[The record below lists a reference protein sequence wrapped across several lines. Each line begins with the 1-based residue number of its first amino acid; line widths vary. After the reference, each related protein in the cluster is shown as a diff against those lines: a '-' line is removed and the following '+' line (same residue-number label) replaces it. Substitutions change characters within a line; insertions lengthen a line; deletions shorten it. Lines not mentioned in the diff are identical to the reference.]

1 MKVVPRSAI
10 GLVLAVVALTAVVGL
25 TANVLLYERTD
36 RLDVREE
43 EARRTSEHIV
53 VVARMLEDEEEPE
66 GRAKIVKFTSTE
78 HFKVAVRDEPIAPGN
93 DPTAL
98 QEMRRQMVVWEPTL
112 AGKNL
117 RLRLGS
123 QDNPT
128 EVEGSLQLAD
138 GSWLHFR
145 AQDLVGN
152 WPLKSSRIIIA
163 SIPMLVLA
171 LGAALAL
178 RSMLRPLN
186 LLADAVTRVG
196 FGNPTVLQEQGLPDF
211 RRLIRAYN
219 DMQGRIVSLI
229 KSRTE
234 ALAAVG
240 HDLRT
245 PLARMRL
252 NADSVEHTETRDA
265 LLEDLDEMEQ
275 MVESLLLYFR
285 GDDHSEKA
293 RLVDLAVLSA
303 TVVYDLQ
310 DRGYDISY
318 DGPPHCDAWL
328 RPVEFKRA
336 LSNLTH
342 NACVYGTRSVV
353 RLHADE
359 HNICIRVEDNGP
371 GIPERDMQRVLEPF
385 QRLELAR
392 ERNTRGVGLGIP
404 IALRVVT
411 AAGGTLRLSNM
422 PEGGLRAQIDLP
434 RQSPAILCNEAE
446 QLCNEP
452 ARD

>member
-293 RLVDLAVLSA
+293 RLVDLAVL
-303 TVVYDLQ
+303 
-310 DRGYDISY
+310 
-318 DGPPHCDAWL
+318 
-328 RPVEFKRA
+328 
-336 LSNLTH
+336 
-342 NACVYGTRSVV
+342 
-353 RLHADE
+353 
-359 HNICIRVEDNGP
+359 
-371 GIPERDMQRVLEPF
+371 
-385 QRLELAR
+385 
-392 ERNTRGVGLGIP
+392 
-404 IALRVVT
+404 
-411 AAGGTLRLSNM
+411 
-422 PEGGLRAQIDLP
+422 
-434 RQSPAILCNEAE
+434 
-446 QLCNEP
+446 
-452 ARD
+452 